1 MSKPNIVIDLTD
13 EDHPQVTC
21 NGRTERGVEG
31 FGYHDNPVWRVARA
45 VRDFGD
51 DFADIV
57 SLGSQDSHAS
67 DSDYD
72 PEEEEAAR
80 LPNYCGYAPDGGF
93 VVPVSHYDYREM
105 RAAQW
110 RASREL
116 GPPLDTSGKHV
127 VPPRRKRPLPK

>member
-51 DFADIV
+51 DFADI
-57 SLGSQDSHAS
+57 
-67 DSDYD
+67 
-72 PEEEEAAR
+72 
-80 LPNYCGYAPDGGF
+80 
-93 VVPVSHYDYREM
+93 
-105 RAAQW
+105 
-110 RASREL
+110 
-116 GPPLDTSGKHV
+116 
-127 VPPRRKRPLPK
+127 